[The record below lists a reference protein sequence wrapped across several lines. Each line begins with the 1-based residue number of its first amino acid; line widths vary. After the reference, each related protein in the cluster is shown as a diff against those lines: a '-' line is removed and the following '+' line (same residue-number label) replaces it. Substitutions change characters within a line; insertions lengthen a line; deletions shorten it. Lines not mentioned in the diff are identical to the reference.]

1 MHNMC
6 TTCQMLAVDIPHL
19 YASCLGTFDQKN
31 VRVLANSKFIW
42 SWNINRLA
50 RSPARNICLWM
61 MWSGRHYMLPVIVL
75 CHTLSFSWFSYLDA
89 VFILFFFSS
98 FVHLVSGYTALHHIY
113 FMNDS
118 YDPRSHLL
126 LLSCLPLFIYSLCPP
141 LTEIALFALRDV
153 SSDTAAVVALFL
165 LYIFSHL
172 NSSDDWES
180 LLLHISSTLSLKLFQ
195 EVSLHHLQIIS
206 FLFPIENITLLVRDK
221 KLVSFPMVQFHSVA
235 LSWWTLTGLFSYQHL
250 CTFFH
255 PNPCVL
261 YGHLQT
267 WHQVISFLLPNAA

>member
-1 MHNMC
+1 MSDACCWYTAFVCFLSGDFWSEKCEGPSQQQIYLVLEHQPFGKKPC
-6 TTCQMLAVDIPHL
+6 SKHL
-19 YASCLGTFDQKN
+19 SLNDVVWQTLHASCDCALPHAFLQ
-31 VRVLANSKFIW
+31 LIFIPW
-42 SWNINRLA
+42 C
-50 RSPARNICLWM
+50 CL
-61 MWSGRHYMLPVIVL
+61 
-75 CHTLSFSWFSYLDA
+75 HT
-89 VFILFFFSS
+89 FFFSS
-98 FVHLVSGYTALHHIY
+98 FIHLVSGYTALHHIY

-118 YDPRSHLL
+118 YDPRSHLW

-141 LTEIALFALRDV
+141 LTEIALFSLRDV

-172 NSSDDWES
+172 NSSDDWEP

-206 FLFPIENITLLVRDK
+206 FLFPIENITLLVHDK
-221 KLVSFPMVQFHSVA
+221 QLVSFPMVQFHSVA